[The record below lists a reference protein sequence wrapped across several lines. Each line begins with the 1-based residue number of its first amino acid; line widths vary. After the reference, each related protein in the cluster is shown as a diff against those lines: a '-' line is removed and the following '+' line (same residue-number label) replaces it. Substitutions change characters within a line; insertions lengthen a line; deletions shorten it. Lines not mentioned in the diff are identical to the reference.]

1 MIRCVGDANA
11 RFSEDALRILR
22 ALRFASQLDFTL
34 EPKTAHAA
42 LDQREDLRLI
52 AGERIEDEL
61 TKLLAAK
68 TSTRCL
74 WSTQRS

>member
-1 MIRCVGDANA
+1 MHAFA
-11 RFSEDALRILR
+11 EDALRILR

-61 TKLLAAK
+61 TKLLCGENVYRAAHGA
-68 TSTRCL
+68 
-74 WSTQRS
+74 RSDPECGAS